1 MTAAPGRAALT
12 ATDAP
17 ADWRLR
23 GCACQAIVMENG
35 MFLHVGPP
43 TIRLLPVELLL
54 TPNRRPLVFRPK
66 LSEDELNQLMR
77 SLKSLLGQ
85 GHTQQQ
91 WTGVGLNDGGFATLP
106 HSLPLSSLA
115 CSSPVPEYDTVRVY
129 SFVAR
134 LAAQAYLGK
143 AFPLKLPKALTPADP
158 RTTQDLV
165 YSNANQIPLQS
176 GAWVPKGEGTELNQA
191 ATGSKGR
198 RKW

>member
-1 MTAAPGRAALT
+1 LY
-12 ATDAP
+12 
-17 ADWRLR
+17 
-23 GCACQAIVMENG
+23 QAIVMENG

-85 GHTQQQ
+85 GHTHSHSGEALVSAPVALSLS
-91 WTGVGLNDGGFATLP
+91 T
-106 HSLPLSSLA
+106 HSLPLSPFF

-191 ATGSKGR
+191 ATGSECGR
-198 RKW
+198 

>member
-1 MTAAPGRAALT
+1 MTAAPGRAVLT
-12 ATDAP
+12 AIDAP
-17 ADWRLR
+17 ADWRVRDCLS
-23 GCACQAIVMENG
+23 QAIVMENG

-85 GHTQQQ
+85 GHTHNSGERRWSQ
-91 WTGVGLNDGGFATLP
+91 WRWLCRST
-106 HSLPLSSLA
+106 HSFPLSPFS

-191 ATGSKGR
+191 ATGSESGR
-198 RKW
+198 